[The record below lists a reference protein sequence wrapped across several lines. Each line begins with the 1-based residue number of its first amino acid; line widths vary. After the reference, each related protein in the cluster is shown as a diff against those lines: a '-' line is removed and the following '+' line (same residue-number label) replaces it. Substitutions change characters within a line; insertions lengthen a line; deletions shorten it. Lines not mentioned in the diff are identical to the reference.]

1 MALHQNSGVVVY
13 PPLSPTRWKLLP
25 QKYLCATQISA
36 LYSHQNISVAEKF
49 WEKSLHLLLPAPLP
63 PPPCSVTSLSSLYK
77 GPNSHK
83 HSSCQSLTTI
93 QSWSWARCSHHL
105 RSQRTQS
112 VCAWWTV
119 SSVRRDTEVQQKL
132 DQSHMRTED
141 GLSAA
146 KGIPDRPRV
155 SCCTLQSAQQLLLEV
170 EALICPKLN

>member
-1 MALHQNSGVVVY
+1 METTASEIPLCHTNICSLL
-13 PPLSPTRWKLLP
+13 PPEYLSSRKILGKEPSPT
-25 QKYLCATQISA
+25 
-36 LYSHQNISVAEKF
+36 
-49 WEKSLHLLLPAPLP
+49 APSPPP

-132 DQSHMRTED
+132 DQSHTRTED